1 MIVRVHLLLF
11 FVTQASHNIGF
22 ALDTSDGLIVPN
34 VKNVQELSALEV
46 AIEMNRLMELG
57 SRGKLGTDD
66 LVGGTFT
73 ISNIGSVCCSA
84 AALLALYRDFKY
96 MCTCFMLADWRN
108 LCQTCADATSS
119 CYRCHRTNTGNNTVL
134 HVYSLKT

>member
-1 MIVRVHLLLF
+1 MALHEYPILNASPDENCENIIYKVRKIILTLFRLSYMIVRVHLLLF

-22 ALDTSDGLIVPN
+22 ALDTGEGLIVPN

-84 AALLALYRDFKY
+84 AALFALYR
-96 MCTCFMLADWRN
+96 N
-108 LCQTCADATSS
+108 I
-119 CYRCHRTNTGNNTVL
+119 V
-134 HVYSLKT
+134 